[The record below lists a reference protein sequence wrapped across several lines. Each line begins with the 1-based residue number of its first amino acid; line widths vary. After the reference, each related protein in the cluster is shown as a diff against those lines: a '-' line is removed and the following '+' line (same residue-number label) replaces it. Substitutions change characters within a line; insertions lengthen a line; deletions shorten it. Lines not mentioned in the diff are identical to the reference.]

1 MIDLNFVLI
10 IEKNMVCISDT
21 NGDFD
26 NQSYNTI
33 SPNNFKLRIISFLK
47 TLENNLNLEHSDI
60 EKIKINIKIVEK
72 NNNQSC
78 QCHAIVEN
86 LDGRTYQCT
95 RKKKYGTL
103 CGLHHN
109 RKNSF
114 KTIDSVE
121 KAENH
126 QFFLDIYS
134 LISKTK
140 DVNQYKL
147 HKITYNYI
155 NYLMDSSNGN
165 VYLND
170 DDDNEYNI
178 NNNIPSTK
186 YNDIQLDNNLIFIGN
201 INKLNMPFKI
211 M

>member
-1 MIDLNFVLI
+1 
-10 IEKNMVCISDT
+10 MVCISNANNDL
-21 NGDFD
+21 DS
-26 NQSYNTI
+26 QSPSKI
-33 SPNNFKLRIISFLK
+33 SPNMFKLKVISFLK
-47 TLENNLNLEHSDI
+47 TLENNLHLEHSTI
-60 EKIKINIKIVEK
+60 EKIRINLKIVEK
-72 NNNQSC
+72 SCNNSC

-95 RKKKYGTL
+95 RKKKYGSL

-114 KTIDSVE
+114 KTIDSIE

-126 QFFLDIYS
+126 QFFLDIYA
-134 LISKTK
+134 LISKSQQI
-140 DVNQYKL
+140 DQYKL
-147 HKITYNYI
+147 HTITYNYI

-165 VYLND
+165 VYINDYDTD
-170 DDDNEYNI
+170 DDEIMNFDEKKQLN
-178 NNNIPSTK
+178 K
-186 YNDIQLDNNLIFIGN
+186 YDKSEITNKLVFIGN

>member
-1 MIDLNFVLI
+1 
-10 IEKNMVCISDT
+10 MVCISNT
-21 NGDFD
+21 NENF
-26 NQSYNTI
+26 NKESYDTI

-72 NNNQSC
+72 SNNQSC

-126 QFFLDIYS
+126 LFFLDIYS
-134 LISKTK
+134 LISKTQE
-140 DVNQYKL
+140 VNHHKL
-147 HKITYNYI
+147 HRITYNYV

-165 VYLND
+165 VYIND
-170 DDDNEYNI
+170 YDSDNESDI
-178 NNNIPSTK
+178 NNNKLSSK
-186 YNDIQLDNNLIFIGN
+186 YNNIQLDNDLVFIGN

>member
-1 MIDLNFVLI
+1 
-10 IEKNMVCISDT
+10 MVCISKT
-21 NGDFD
+21 NNDHNSEPID
-26 NQSYNTI
+26 KI
-33 SPNNFKLRIISFLK
+33 SPNTFKLKVISFLK
-47 TLENNLNLEHSDI
+47 TLENNLHLEHSAI
-60 EKIKINIKIVEK
+60 EKIKINLKIVEK
-72 NNNQSC
+72 SCNKSC

-95 RKKKYGTL
+95 RKKKYGSL

-114 KTIDSVE
+114 KTIDSIE

-134 LISKTK
+134 LISKSQQI
-140 DVNQYKL
+140 DQYKL
-147 HKITYNYI
+147 HTITYNYI

-165 VYLND
+165 VYINDYDTD
-170 DDDNEYNI
+170 DDEDEIMNFSENI
-178 NNNIPSTK
+178 KLTK
-186 YNDIQLDNNLIFIGN
+186 YNKSEITNKLVFIGN

>member
-1 MIDLNFVLI
+1 
-10 IEKNMVCISDT
+10 MVCISKT
-21 NGDFD
+21 NNDHNCESID
-26 NQSYNTI
+26 KI
-33 SPNNFKLRIISFLK
+33 SPNTFKLKVISFLK
-47 TLENNLNLEHSDI
+47 TLENNLHLEHSAI
-60 EKIKINIKIVEK
+60 EKIKINLKIVEK
-72 NNNQSC
+72 SCNKSC

-95 RKKKYGTL
+95 RKKKYGSL

-114 KTIDSVE
+114 KTIDSIE

-134 LISKTK
+134 LISKSQQI
-140 DVNQYKL
+140 DQYKL
-147 HKITYNYI
+147 HTITYNYI

-165 VYLND
+165 VYINDYDTD
-170 DDDNEYNI
+170 DDEDEIMNFSENI
-178 NNNIPSTK
+178 QLTK
-186 YNDIQLDNNLIFIGN
+186 YNKSEITNKLVFIGN